1 MSGSSIFSSLLL
13 VLLIALAVADTS
25 AQTGS
30 SSIGPVVNAY
40 LTGLQEELAELEFQL
55 EHKEIARADY
65 DLAKRRLF
73 IVRRFVESYAAA
85 SREDLVPE
93 FQVLAD
99 DELLML
105 GLKSRPDPNALVQG
119 QVLDNQWRLARIERG
134 KPRFFI
140 FERTAAGTRRNAD
153 GLQAGSY
160 SGKRID
166 PSDVIETIVVPERP
180 SFVVRPRVTSR
191 SPQVEPIEAS
201 VAPPVAEAPP
211 AWVSPQ
217 VIFMYLPQYTDRAR
231 NSGTTGELIVSANFL
246 ADGRVSDVKLEK
258 GLGMGLDQRSVD
270 SVRRIGFI
278 PGRRNGV
285 DVDTPVLIIFN
296 FNQGKV
302 NFHVKPVEDGR
313 VDRPLKGQNR

>member
-13 VLLIALAVADTS
+13 MLLIALAVADAS
-25 AQTGS
+25 AQKGS
-30 SSIGPVVNAY
+30 SSFGPVVNAY
-40 LTGLQEELAELEFQL
+40 LTGLQEELDELEFQL

-65 DLAKRRLF
+65 DLAKRRLY
-73 IVRRFVESYAAA
+73 IVRRFVQSYAATG
-85 SREDLVPE
+85 REDLVPE

-105 GLKSRPDPNALVQG
+105 GLKTRPDPNALVQG

-134 KPRFFI
+134 KPRFFV
-140 FERTAAGTRRNAD
+140 FERTAAGTRRNEN
-153 GLQAGSY
+153 GLNTQSFTGR
-160 SGKRID
+160 RID

-180 SFVVRPRVTSR
+180 PFVARPRIASR
-191 SPQVEPIEAS
+191 SPRPESVEPS

-217 VIFMYLPQYTDRAR
+217 VIFMYLPHYTDRAR
-231 NSGTTGELIVSANFL
+231 NSGTTGELIVSATFL

-258 GLGMGLDQRSVD
+258 GLGMGLDQGSID

-302 NFHVKPVEDGR
+302 NFHVKTVEDGR
-313 VDRPLKGQNR
+313 VDTPLKGQNR

>member
-1 MSGSSIFSSLLL
+1 MSGSSIFSSLIL
-13 VLLIALAVADTS
+13 VLLIALAVADAS

-40 LTGLQEELAELEFQL
+40 LTGLQEELDELEFQL

-65 DLAKRRLF
+65 DMAKRRLN

-85 SREDLVPE
+85 GREDLVPE

-134 KPRFFI
+134 KPRFFV
-140 FERTAAGTRRNAD
+140 FERTAAGTRRNTD
-153 GLQAGSY
+153 GLNAESFTGR
-160 SGKRID
+160 RIE
-166 PSDVIETIVVPERP
+166 PSEVIETIIVPERP
-180 SFVVRPRVTSR
+180 PFVVRPRTTSGR
-191 SPQVEPIEAS
+191 PEPIEAS
-201 VAPPVAEAPP
+201 VASPVAEAPP

-217 VIFMYLPQYTDRAR
+217 VIFMYLPHYTDRAR
-231 NSGTTGELIVSANFL
+231 NSGTTGELIVSATFL

-258 GLGMGLDQRSVD
+258 GLGMGLDERSVD

-278 PGRRNGV
+278 PGRRDGV

-302 NFHVKPVEDGR
+302 NFHVKPVEEGR
-313 VDRPLKGQNR
+313 MERPVKGQNG